1 MKIGRLTDGSTT
13 YWAALQPDE
22 ESVRPLAGPIAS
34 WGPRVTADG
43 SDGAAYD
50 GEVRPLAGLRLVAPA
65 QPDAKVVCLGATY
78 AKHVVGLGR
87 AMTGQPAGFWKPF
100 DALIG
105 PGDDIVYPAITEGLD
120 FEVELVMV
128 IGSARVDRDAPLAAV
143 LGYTVGND
151 ISLRD
156 LQFKGSVT
164 GMDMFS
170 AKSAE
175 RSTPLGPWIVT
186 RDEFG
191 EGSPDLL
198 LTLTVNGEKRQSERT
213 SAMSFGLDALV
224 RWADE
229 RTTLRA
235 GDVVYTGT
243 PHGVAH
249 EDGRYLQP
257 GDVVEATV
265 EGLGTLRNTVG
276 PRTTAGSRG

>member
-1 MKIGRLTDGSTT
+1 MRIGRLTDGNRTF
-13 YWAALQPDE
+13 WAALQGDE
-22 ESVRPLAGPIAS
+22 QSVRPLSGEISSWAPALTAGDAPS
-34 WGPRVTADG
+34 YEG
-43 SDGAAYD
+43 GAL
-50 GEVRPLAGLRLVAPA
+50 PLDGLRLLPPA
-65 QPDAKVVCLGATY
+65 QPDAKILCLGATY
-78 AKHVVGLGR
+78 ARHVAGLGG
-87 AMTGQPAGFWKPF
+87 AMTGQPAGFWKPY
-100 DALIG
+100 DSLVG
-105 PGDDIVYPAITEGLD
+105 PDEEIVYPVITEGLD

-128 IGSARVDRDAPLAAV
+128 LGAPRVDREAPLRSV

-191 EGSPDLL
+191 DTSPDLA
-198 LTLTVNGEKRQSERT
+198 LTLTVNGEKRQDDRT
-213 SAMSFGLDALV
+213 GSMAFGLDHLV

-243 PHGVAH
+243 PHGVGH

-257 GDVVEATV
+257 GDVIEATV

-276 PRTTAGSRG
+276 ARA

>member
-1 MKIGRLTDGSTT
+1 MRIGRLTDGTQT
-13 YWAALQPDE
+13 FWAALQNDE
-22 ESVRPLAGPIAS
+22 QSVRPLAG
-34 WGPRVTADG
+34 RVQDWAPAITADG
-43 SDGAAYD
+43 SGAAAYD
-50 GEVRPLAGLRLVAPA
+50 GQTRPLSGLRLLAPA
-65 QPDAKVVCLGATY
+65 QPDAKVLCLGATY
-78 AKHVVGLGR
+78 AKHVAGLGR
-87 AMTGQPAGFWKPF
+87 EMAGQPAGFWKPY
-100 DALIG
+100 DALVG
-105 PGDDIVYPAITEGLD
+105 PDDEITYPAITEGLD

-128 IGSARVDRDAPLAAV
+128 VGAARVDREAPVESL

-151 ISLRD
+151 VSLRD

-186 RDEFG
+186 RDEVG
-191 EGSPDLL
+191 DGSPDLA
-198 LTLTVNGEKRQSERT
+198 LTLTVNGEKRQDDRT
-213 SAMSFGLDALV
+213 GSMSFGLDLLV

-243 PHGVAH
+243 PHGVGH

-276 PRTTAGSRG
+276 SRG

>member
-1 MKIGRLTDGSTT
+1 MRIGRLTDESTT
-13 YWAALQPDE
+13 FWAALQPDGT
-22 ESVRPLAGPIAS
+22 SVRPLSGAVAS
-34 WGPRVTADG
+34 WAPLITAGGP
-43 SDGAAYD
+43 AAAPYD
-50 GEVRPLAGLRLVAPA
+50 GPARPLSGLRLLAPA
-65 QPDAKVVCLGATY
+65 EPQAKVVCLGATY
-78 AKHVVGLGR
+78 AKHVAGLGA
-87 AMTGQPAGFWKPF
+87 AMVGQPAAFWKPF

-105 PGDDIVYPAITEGLD
+105 PDEDIVYPTITRGLD

-128 IGSARVDRDAPLAAV
+128 VGAERVDRDAPLQSV

-156 LQFKGSVT
+156 LQFAGSAT

-191 EGSPDLL
+191 DVHPDLQ
-198 LTLTVNGEKRQSERT
+198 LTLTVNGEVRQSERT
-213 SAMSFGLDALV
+213 SAMAFELDHLV

-229 RTTLRA
+229 RTVLRP

-257 GDVVEATV
+257 GDVVETSV
-265 EGLGTLRNTVG
+265 ERLGTLRNTV
-276 PRTTAGSRG
+276 RTRA

>member
-1 MKIGRLTDGSTT
+1 MRIGRLTDGTRT
-13 YWAALQPDE
+13 FWAVLQSDE
-22 ESVRPLAGPIAS
+22 QSVRPLAGDIAA
-34 WGPRVTADG
+34 WAPALTADG
-43 SDGAAYD
+43 TAAYD
-50 GEVRPLAGLRLVAPA
+50 GGTRPLAGLRVLAPA
-65 QPDAKVVCLGATY
+65 QPDAKVLCLGATY
-78 AKHVVGLGR
+78 AKHVAGLGR
-87 AMTGQPAGFWKPF
+87 EMTGQPAGFWKPY
-100 DALIG
+100 DALVG
-105 PGDDIVYPAITEGLD
+105 PDEEIVYPAITEGLD

-128 IGSARVDRDAPLAAV
+128 LGAPRVDRAAPLQSV

-151 ISLRD
+151 VSLRD

-191 EGSPDLL
+191 DGSPDLG
-198 LTLTVNGEKRQSERT
+198 LTLTVNGEKRQDDRT
-213 SAMSFGLDALV
+213 GSMSFGLDELV

-243 PHGVAH
+243 PHGVGH
-249 EDGRYLQP
+249 EDGRYLRP

-276 PRTTAGSRG
+276 ARG